1 MRGLSKFQ
9 KKIIEH
15 FHGCF
20 IFDSKIPGTFLKNLL
35 VFMAGNFIDFF
46 KIQKNIGRILSNKYL
61 AMFLILLI
69 LVTLNT
75 LLVLKF
81 PGISHAD
88 VRPQIVL
95 ICLAGFY
102 YGPVYGFLIGFIGNV
117 SSDLLL
123 GYGFEYLPSWSIG
136 NGLMGM
142 IMGFNRMR
150 SVLKLYKISQL
161 LEITLFLIF
170 SNVAFVTYSSI
181 IHNLNHGSLTLNENL
196 MYFFLPVLN
205 SNILASLLLFPVFL
219 LLLGRLK
226 INFPVKIALSNFYMI
241 AFFLQVAW
249 FVNKTNFDISG
260 FIFNSHIDIGEGNQI
275 VQAFNVWSMML
286 ILFLLTSFF
295 ISIFISEKITRPIV
309 ELDRKVHELLQ
320 SDIHSP
326 DSFDKLTR
334 RDDEVGLLS
343 YTIGLLS
350 EKLWDNQVNFIND
363 FTKRM
368 TFISPEDT
376 ITDIYEVGLVSIF
389 GKKFDFSNYEVRG
402 ATGHAEISHI
412 EAIEMLIRLAD
423 LEELA
428 CTYNASKINS
438 LFHDVINDEMILSD
452 VQLQH
457 LAVAVDL
464 GLVFKGKIR
473 FLDMHS
479 SLTKDFAYHLL
490 FKTTLFVNNKK
501 KFIGYVTEPDIISR
515 LEEKWNSTGM
525 IPNPD
530 IEKVMND
537 LIRKKIISGYHIK
550 MSEELANFDHHLKIT
565 YTHDN
570 FKHVK
575 QLVGLIIS
583 ENIQAKINIEK
594 KHSTFI
600 YYNEWDITE
609 NLSIEPIND
618 KIFMASR
625 LESDIVFE
633 FTSPDKKDHFR
644 AVTNDF
650 AKRDYDRKKNIIF
663 QSWYEPLITSDVPLN
678 SYNRIKE
685 ITIQHGSYLILTFV
699 TEETLTKALNKL
711 SEFYEKSMI
720 RSRSVWVNDD
730 FYLYLKRDWKER

>member
-1 MRGLSKFQ
+1 
-9 KKIIEH
+9 
-15 FHGCF
+15 
-20 IFDSKIPGTFLKNLL
+20 
-35 VFMAGNFIDFF
+35 MARKFIDFF

-205 SNILASLLLFPVFL
+205 SNILASLLLFPAFL

-249 FVNKTNFDISG
+249 FVNKTNFDVSG

-320 SDIHSP
+320 SDIHAP

-412 EAIEMLIRLAD
+412 EAIEMLIKLAD

-530 IEKVMND
+530 IENVMND

-583 ENIQAKINIEK
+583 ENIQARINIEK

-609 NLSIEPIND
+609 NLSVEPIND
-618 KIFMASR
+618 KIFLASR

-633 FTSPDKKDHFR
+633 FASPDKKDHFR

-650 AKRDYDRKKNIIF
+650 TKKEYNRTKNILF
-663 QSWYEPLITSDVPLN
+663 QSWYEPLITSDVPMN

-711 SEFYEKSMI
+711 SECYEKSMI

-730 FYLYLKRDWKER
+730 FYLYLQRDW

>member
-1 MRGLSKFQ
+1 
-9 KKIIEH
+9 
-15 FHGCF
+15 
-20 IFDSKIPGTFLKNLL
+20 
-35 VFMAGNFIDFF
+35 MARKFIDFF

-205 SNILASLLLFPVFL
+205 SNILASLLLFPAFL

-226 INFPVKIALSNFYMI
+226 INFPIKIALSNFYMI

-249 FVNKTNFDISG
+249 FVNKTNFDVSG

-320 SDIHSP
+320 SDIHAP

-402 ATGHAEISHI
+402 AAGHAEISHI
-412 EAIEMLIRLAD
+412 EAIEMLIKLAD

-530 IEKVMND
+530 IENVMND

-583 ENIQAKINIEK
+583 ENIQARINIEK

-609 NLSIEPIND
+609 NLSVEPIND
-618 KIFMASR
+618 KIFLASR

-633 FTSPDKKDHFR
+633 FASPDKKDHFR

-650 AKRDYDRKKNIIF
+650 TKKEYNRTKNILF
-663 QSWYEPLITSDVPLN
+663 QSWYEPLITSDVPMN

-685 ITIQHGSYLILTFV
+685 ITIQHGSYTIMTFV

-711 SEFYEKSMI
+711 SECYEKSMI

-730 FYLYLKRDWKER
+730 FYLYLQRDW

>member
-1 MRGLSKFQ
+1 
-9 KKIIEH
+9 
-15 FHGCF
+15 
-20 IFDSKIPGTFLKNLL
+20 
-35 VFMAGNFIDFF
+35 MARKFIDFF

-205 SNILASLLLFPVFL
+205 SNILASLLLFPAFL

-249 FVNKTNFDISG
+249 FVNKTNFDVSG

-295 ISIFISEKITRPIV
+295 ISIFTSEKITRPIV

-320 SDIHSP
+320 SDIHAP

-402 ATGHAEISHI
+402 AAGHAEISHI
-412 EAIEMLIRLAD
+412 EAIEMLIKLAD

-530 IEKVMND
+530 IENVMND

-583 ENIQAKINIEK
+583 ENIQARINIEK

-609 NLSIEPIND
+609 NLSVEPIND
-618 KIFMASR
+618 KIFLASR

-633 FTSPDKKDHFR
+633 FASPDKKDHFR

-650 AKRDYDRKKNIIF
+650 TKKEYNRTKNILF

-711 SEFYEKSMI
+711 SECYEKSMI

-730 FYLYLKRDWKER
+730 FYLYLQRDW

>member
-1 MRGLSKFQ
+1 
-9 KKIIEH
+9 
-15 FHGCF
+15 
-20 IFDSKIPGTFLKNLL
+20 
-35 VFMAGNFIDFF
+35 MARKFIDFF

-205 SNILASLLLFPVFL
+205 SNILASLLLFPAFL

-249 FVNKTNFDISG
+249 FVNKTNFDVSG

-295 ISIFISEKITRPIV
+295 ISIFTSEKITRPIV

-320 SDIHSP
+320 SDIHAP

-412 EAIEMLIRLAD
+412 EAIEMLIKLAD

-530 IEKVMND
+530 IENVMND

-583 ENIQAKINIEK
+583 ENIQARINIEK

-609 NLSIEPIND
+609 NLSVEPIND
-618 KIFMASR
+618 KIFLASR

-633 FTSPDKKDHFR
+633 FASPDKKDHFR

-650 AKRDYDRKKNIIF
+650 TKKEYNRTKNILF

-711 SEFYEKSMI
+711 SEYYEKSMI

-730 FYLYLKRDWKER
+730 FYLYLQRDW

>member
-1 MRGLSKFQ
+1 
-9 KKIIEH
+9 
-15 FHGCF
+15 
-20 IFDSKIPGTFLKNLL
+20 
-35 VFMAGNFIDFF
+35 MARKFIDFF
-46 KIQKNIGRILSNKYL
+46 KIQKDIGRILSNKYL
-61 AMFLILLI
+61 AMFLIVLI

-81 PGISHAD
+81 PGISNAD

-181 IHNLNHGSLTLNENL
+181 IHNLNHGSLTLDENL
-196 MYFFLPVLN
+196 TYFFLPVLN

-226 INFPVKIALSNFYMI
+226 INFPIKIALSNFYMI

-249 FVNKTNFDISG
+249 FANKTNFDVSG

-350 EKLWDNQVNFIND
+350 EKLWDSQVNFIND

-368 TFISPEDT
+368 TFISAEDT
-376 ITDIYEVGLVSIF
+376 ITDIYEIGLVSIF

-402 ATGHAEISHI
+402 TTGHAEISHI
-412 EAIEMLIRLAD
+412 EAIEMLIKLAD
-423 LEELA
+423 LEELS

-438 LFHDVINDEMILSD
+438 LFHDVIKDEAILSD

-457 LAVAVDL
+457 LAVAVDV

-515 LEEKWNSTGM
+515 LEEKWNSPGM

-550 MSEELANFDHHLKIT
+550 MSEEVANFDHHLKIT

-609 NLSIEPIND
+609 NLSVEPIND
-618 KIFMASR
+618 KIFLASR

-633 FTSPDKKDHFR
+633 FASPDKKDHFR

-650 AKRDYDRKKNIIF
+650 AKKEYNRSKNILF

-699 TEETLTKALNKL
+699 AEETLTKAVNKM

>member
-1 MRGLSKFQ
+1 
-9 KKIIEH
+9 
-15 FHGCF
+15 
-20 IFDSKIPGTFLKNLL
+20 
-35 VFMAGNFIDFF
+35 MARKFIDFF

-205 SNILASLLLFPVFL
+205 SNILASLLLFPAFL

-226 INFPVKIALSNFYMI
+226 INFPIKIALSNFYMI

-249 FVNKTNFDISG
+249 FVNKTNFDVSG

-320 SDIHSP
+320 SDIHAP

-412 EAIEMLIRLAD
+412 EAIEMLIKLAD

-530 IEKVMND
+530 IENVMND

-583 ENIQAKINIEK
+583 ENIQARINIEK

-609 NLSIEPIND
+609 NLSVEPIND
-618 KIFMASR
+618 KIFLASR

-633 FTSPDKKDHFR
+633 FASPDKKDHFR

-650 AKRDYDRKKNIIF
+650 TKKEYNRTKNILF
-663 QSWYEPLITSDVPLN
+663 QSWYEPLITSDVPMN

-685 ITIQHGSYLILTFV
+685 ITIQHGSYTIMTFV

-711 SEFYEKSMI
+711 SECYEKSMI

-730 FYLYLKRDWKER
+730 FYLYLQRDW

>member
-1 MRGLSKFQ
+1 
-9 KKIIEH
+9 
-15 FHGCF
+15 
-20 IFDSKIPGTFLKNLL
+20 
-35 VFMAGNFIDFF
+35 MARKFIDFF
-46 KIQKNIGRILSNKYL
+46 KIQKDIGRILSNKYL
-61 AMFLILLI
+61 AMFLIVLI

-81 PGISHAD
+81 PGISNAD

-181 IHNLNHGSLTLNENL
+181 IHNLNHGSLTLDENL
-196 MYFFLPVLN
+196 TYFFLPVLN

-226 INFPVKIALSNFYMI
+226 INFPIKIALSNFYMI

-249 FVNKTNFDISG
+249 FANKTNFDVSG

-350 EKLWDNQVNFIND
+350 EKLWDSQVNFIND

-368 TFISPEDT
+368 TFISAEDT
-376 ITDIYEVGLVSIF
+376 ITDIYEIGLVSIF

-402 ATGHAEISHI
+402 TTGHAEISHI
-412 EAIEMLIRLAD
+412 EAIEMLIKLAD
-423 LEELA
+423 LEELS

-438 LFHDVINDEMILSD
+438 LFHDVIKDEAILSD

-457 LAVAVDL
+457 LAVAVDV

-490 FKTTLFVNNKK
+490 FKTALFVNNKK

-515 LEEKWNSTGM
+515 LEEKWNSPGM

-550 MSEELANFDHHLKIT
+550 MSEEVANFDHHLKIT

-609 NLSIEPIND
+609 NLSVEPIND
-618 KIFMASR
+618 KIFLASR

-633 FTSPDKKDHFR
+633 FASPDKKDR
-644 AVTNDF
+644 N
-650 AKRDYDRKKNIIF
+650 
-663 QSWYEPLITSDVPLN
+663 
-678 SYNRIKE
+678 
-685 ITIQHGSYLILTFV
+685 
-699 TEETLTKALNKL
+699 
-711 SEFYEKSMI
+711 
-720 RSRSVWVNDD
+720 
-730 FYLYLKRDWKER
+730 

>member
-1 MRGLSKFQ
+1 
-9 KKIIEH
+9 
-15 FHGCF
+15 
-20 IFDSKIPGTFLKNLL
+20 
-35 VFMAGNFIDFF
+35 MARKFIDFF
-46 KIQKNIGRILSNKYL
+46 KIQKDIGRILSNKYL
-61 AMFLILLI
+61 AMFLIVLI

-81 PGISHAD
+81 PGISNAD

-181 IHNLNHGSLTLNENL
+181 IHNLNHGSLTLDENL
-196 MYFFLPVLN
+196 TYFFLPVLN

-226 INFPVKIALSNFYMI
+226 INFPIKIALSNFYMI

-249 FVNKTNFDISG
+249 FANKTNFDVSG

-350 EKLWDNQVNFIND
+350 EKLWDSQVNFIND

-368 TFISPEDT
+368 TFISAEDT
-376 ITDIYEVGLVSIF
+376 ITDIYEIGLVSIF

-402 ATGHAEISHI
+402 TTGHAEISHI
-412 EAIEMLIRLAD
+412 EAIEMLIKLAD
-423 LEELA
+423 LEELS

-438 LFHDVINDEMILSD
+438 LFHDVIKDEAILSD

-457 LAVAVDL
+457 LAVAVDV

-490 FKTTLFVNNKK
+490 FKTALFVNNKK

-515 LEEKWNSTGM
+515 LEEKWNSPGM

-550 MSEELANFDHHLKIT
+550 MSEEVANFDHHLKIT

-594 KHSTFI
+594 KHSAFI
-600 YYNEWDITE
+600 YYTDWDITE

-618 KIFMASR
+618 KIFLASR

-633 FTSPDKKDHFR
+633 FASPEKKDHFR

-650 AKRDYDRKKNIIF
+650 AKKEYNRSKNILF

-699 TEETLTKALNKL
+699 AEETLTKAVNKM

>member
-1 MRGLSKFQ
+1 
-9 KKIIEH
+9 
-15 FHGCF
+15 
-20 IFDSKIPGTFLKNLL
+20 
-35 VFMAGNFIDFF
+35 MARKFIDFF
-46 KIQKNIGRILSNKYL
+46 KIQKDIGRILSNKYL
-61 AMFLILLI
+61 AMFLIVLI

-81 PGISHAD
+81 PGISNAD

-181 IHNLNHGSLTLNENL
+181 IHNLNHGSLTLDENL
-196 MYFFLPVLN
+196 TYFFLPVLN

-226 INFPVKIALSNFYMI
+226 INFPIKIALSNFYMI

-249 FVNKTNFDISG
+249 FANKTNFDVSG

-350 EKLWDNQVNFIND
+350 EKLWDSQVNFIND

-368 TFISPEDT
+368 TFISAEDT
-376 ITDIYEVGLVSIF
+376 ITDIYEIGLVSIF

-402 ATGHAEISHI
+402 TTGHAEISHI
-412 EAIEMLIRLAD
+412 EAIEMLIKLAD
-423 LEELA
+423 LEELS

-438 LFHDVINDEMILSD
+438 LFHDVIKDEAILSD

-457 LAVAVDL
+457 LAVAVDV

-490 FKTTLFVNNKK
+490 FKTALFVNNKK

-515 LEEKWNSTGM
+515 LEEKWNSPGM

-550 MSEELANFDHHLKIT
+550 MSEEVANFDHHLKIT

-609 NLSIEPIND
+609 NLSVEPIND
-618 KIFMASR
+618 KIFLASR

-633 FTSPDKKDHFR
+633 FASPDKKDHFR

-650 AKRDYDRKKNIIF
+650 AKKEYNRSKNILF

-699 TEETLTKALNKL
+699 AEETLTKALNKL
-711 SEFYEKSMI
+711 SEFYEKSVI

>member
-1 MRGLSKFQ
+1 
-9 KKIIEH
+9 
-15 FHGCF
+15 
-20 IFDSKIPGTFLKNLL
+20 
-35 VFMAGNFIDFF
+35 MARKFIDFF

-205 SNILASLLLFPVFL
+205 SNILASLLLFPAFL

-226 INFPVKIALSNFYMI
+226 INFPIKIALSNFYMI

-249 FVNKTNFDISG
+249 FVNKTNFDVSG

-320 SDIHSP
+320 SDIHAP

-412 EAIEMLIRLAD
+412 EAIEMLIKLAD

-530 IEKVMND
+530 IENVMND

-583 ENIQAKINIEK
+583 ENIQARINIEK

-609 NLSIEPIND
+609 NLSVEPIND
-618 KIFMASR
+618 KIFLASR

-633 FTSPDKKDHFR
+633 FASPDKKDHFR

-650 AKRDYDRKKNIIF
+650 TKKEYNRTKNILF

-711 SEFYEKSMI
+711 SECYEKSMI

-730 FYLYLKRDWKER
+730 FYLYLQRDW

>member
-1 MRGLSKFQ
+1 
-9 KKIIEH
+9 
-15 FHGCF
+15 
-20 IFDSKIPGTFLKNLL
+20 
-35 VFMAGNFIDFF
+35 MAGTFIDFF
-46 KIQKNIGRILSNKYL
+46 KIQKDIGRILSNKYL
-61 AMFLILLI
+61 DIFLILLI

-75 LLVLKF
+75 LIVLKF
-81 PGISHAD
+81 PGISHAA

-102 YGPVYGFLIGFIGNV
+102 YGPVFGFLVGFIGNMC
-117 SSDLLL
+117 SDLILGNGFDYLL
-123 GYGFEYLPSWSIG
+123 SWSIG

-142 IMGFNRMR
+142 IMGFSRQR

-161 LEITLFLIF
+161 LELTLFLILA
-170 SNVAFVTYSSI
+170 NVAFVTYSSI
-181 IHNLNHGSLTLNENL
+181 IYNLNHVSLTLDANL
-196 MYFFLPVLN
+196 KYFFLPVLN

-226 INFPVKIALSNFYMI
+226 INFPIKIALSNFYMI

-249 FVNKTNFDISG
+249 FVNKTTFDVSG
-260 FIFNSHIDIGEGNQI
+260 FIFNSNMDIGEGNLI
-275 VQAFNVWSMML
+275 VEAFNVWSMML

-295 ISIFISEKITRPIV
+295 ISIFISEKITRPLV
-309 ELDRKVHELLQ
+309 ELDRNVHELLQ
-320 SDIHSP
+320 SDIQSP

-343 YTIGLLS
+343 YTIRLLS
-350 EKLWDNQVNFIND
+350 EKLWDSQARFIND

-368 TFISPEDT
+368 TFISVEDT

-389 GKKFDFSNYEVRG
+389 GKKFDFSNYEVR
-402 ATGHAEISHI
+402 AAKGHEEISHI
-412 EAIEMLIRLAD
+412 EAIEMLIKLAD

-428 CTYNASKINS
+428 YTYDAAKMNS
-438 LFHDVINDEMILSD
+438 LFHDVISDEAILSD
-452 VQLQH
+452 VQLQY

-473 FLDMHS
+473 FLDMHA

-515 LEEKWNSTGM
+515 LEEKWNSAGM

-530 IEKVMND
+530 IANVMND
-537 LIRKKIISGYHIK
+537 LIRKKIISGYHLK
-550 MSEELANFDHHLKIT
+550 MAEEVANFDHHLKIT

-575 QLVGLIIS
+575 QLIGLIIS

-594 KHSTFI
+594 KYSTFI
-600 YYNEWDITE
+600 YYKEWDITE
-609 NLSIEPIND
+609 NLSVEPIND
-618 KIFMASR
+618 KIFLASR
-625 LESDIVFE
+625 FESDIVFE
-633 FTSPDKKDHFR
+633 FSSPDTKDHFR
-644 AVTNDF
+644 GVTNDF
-650 AKRDYDRKKNIIF
+650 AKKEYNRTKNILF

-678 SYNRIKE
+678 SYNRINE
-685 ITIQHGSYLILTFV
+685 ITIQHGSYMILTFV
-699 TEETLTKALNKL
+699 AEETLTKALDKL
-711 SEFYEKSMI
+711 SEFYDKSMI

>member
-1 MRGLSKFQ
+1 
-9 KKIIEH
+9 
-15 FHGCF
+15 
-20 IFDSKIPGTFLKNLL
+20 
-35 VFMAGNFIDFF
+35 MARKFIDFF

-205 SNILASLLLFPVFL
+205 SNILASLLLFPAFL

-249 FVNKTNFDISG
+249 FVNKTNFDVSG

-320 SDIHSP
+320 SDIHAP

-412 EAIEMLIRLAD
+412 EAIEMLIKLAD

-530 IEKVMND
+530 IENVMND

-583 ENIQAKINIEK
+583 ENIQARINIEK

-609 NLSIEPIND
+609 NLSVEPIND
-618 KIFMASR
+618 KIFLASR

-633 FTSPDKKDHFR
+633 FASPDKKDHFR

-650 AKRDYDRKKNIIF
+650 TKKEYNRTKNILF

-711 SEFYEKSMI
+711 SECYEKSMI

-730 FYLYLKRDWKER
+730 FYLYLQRDW

>member
-1 MRGLSKFQ
+1 
-9 KKIIEH
+9 
-15 FHGCF
+15 
-20 IFDSKIPGTFLKNLL
+20 
-35 VFMAGNFIDFF
+35 MAGTFIDFF
-46 KIQKNIGRILSNKYL
+46 NIQKNIGRILSNKYL
-61 AMFLILLI
+61 ATFLIFLI
-69 LVTLNT
+69 LVTVNT
-75 LLVLKF
+75 LIVLKF
-81 PGISHAD
+81 PGISNAD

-102 YGPVYGFLIGFIGNV
+102 YGPVYGFLTGFIGNI

-123 GYGFEYLPSWSIG
+123 GYGFEYLTSWSVG

-142 IMGFNRMR
+142 IIGFSRQR

-161 LEITLFLIF
+161 LELTLFLILA
-170 SNVAFVTYSSI
+170 NVAFVTYSSI
-181 IHNLNHGSLTLNENL
+181 IYNLNHGSLTLDSNL
-196 MYFFLPVLN
+196 KYYFLPVLN

-226 INFPVKIALSNFYMI
+226 INFPIKIALSNFYMI
-241 AFFLQVAW
+241 AFILQVAW
-249 FVNKTNFDISG
+249 FVNKTNFDVSG
-260 FIFNSHIDIGEGNQI
+260 FIFNSNLGIEEGNQI
-275 VQAFNVWSMML
+275 VQAFNVWSLML

-295 ISIFISEKITRPIV
+295 ISIFISEMLTRPIV
-309 ELDRKVHELLQ
+309 ELNRNVHELLQ
-320 SDIHSP
+320 SDIQSP

-343 YTIGLLS
+343 YTIRLLS
-350 EKLWDNQVNFIND
+350 EKLWDSQNHFIKD

-368 TFISPEDT
+368 TFISAKDT

-389 GKKFDFSNYEVRG
+389 GKKFDFSNYEFRE
-402 ATGHAEISHI
+402 ATGHKEISHI
-412 EAIEMLIRLAD
+412 EAIEMLIKLAD

-428 CTYNASKINS
+428 YTYDASKMNR
-438 LFHDVINDEMILSD
+438 LFHDVIKDETILSD
-452 VQLQH
+452 VQLQY

-464 GLVFKGKIR
+464 GFVFKGKIR

-515 LEEKWNSTGM
+515 LEEKWNSTGI
-525 IPNPD
+525 IPDPD
-530 IEKVMND
+530 IENVMND

-550 MSEELANFDHHLKIT
+550 MSEEVANFDHHLKIT

-600 YYNEWDITE
+600 YYTEWDITE

-618 KIFMASR
+618 KIFLASR

-633 FTSPDKKDHFR
+633 FASPEKKDHFR

-650 AKRDYDRKKNIIF
+650 AKKEYNRSKSILF

-678 SYNRIKE
+678 SYNRINE
-685 ITIQHGSYLILTFV
+685 ITIQHDSYMILTFV
-699 TEETLTKALNKL
+699 AAETLTKALNKL
-711 SEFYEKSMI
+711 SEFYEKAMI
-720 RSRSVWVNDD
+720 QSRSVWVNDD
-730 FYLYLKRDWKER
+730 FYLYLKRDW

>member
-1 MRGLSKFQ
+1 
-9 KKIIEH
+9 
-15 FHGCF
+15 
-20 IFDSKIPGTFLKNLL
+20 
-35 VFMAGNFIDFF
+35 MARKFIDFF

-205 SNILASLLLFPVFL
+205 SNILASLLLFPAFL

-249 FVNKTNFDISG
+249 FVNKTNFDVSG

-320 SDIHSP
+320 SDIHAP

-412 EAIEMLIRLAD
+412 EAIEMLIKLAD

-530 IEKVMND
+530 IENVMND

-583 ENIQAKINIEK
+583 ENIQARINIEK

-609 NLSIEPIND
+609 NLSVEPIND
-618 KIFMASR
+618 KIFLASR

-633 FTSPDKKDHFR
+633 FASPDKKDHFR

-650 AKRDYDRKKNIIF
+650 TKKEYNRTKNILF
-663 QSWYEPLITSDVPLN
+663 QSWYEPLITSDVPMN

-685 ITIQHGSYLILTFV
+685 ITIQHGSYTIMTFV

-711 SEFYEKSMI
+711 SECYEKSMI

-730 FYLYLKRDWKER
+730 FYLYLQRDW

>member
-1 MRGLSKFQ
+1 
-9 KKIIEH
+9 
-15 FHGCF
+15 
-20 IFDSKIPGTFLKNLL
+20 
-35 VFMAGNFIDFF
+35 MARKFIDFF

-205 SNILASLLLFPVFL
+205 SNILASLLLFPAFL

-226 INFPVKIALSNFYMI
+226 INFPIKIALSNFYMI

-249 FVNKTNFDISG
+249 FVNKTNFDVSG

-320 SDIHSP
+320 SDIHAP

-412 EAIEMLIRLAD
+412 EAIEMLIKLAD

-530 IEKVMND
+530 IENVMND

-583 ENIQAKINIEK
+583 ENIQARINIEK

-609 NLSIEPIND
+609 NLSVEPIND
-618 KIFMASR
+618 KIFLASR

-633 FTSPDKKDHFR
+633 FASPDKKDHFR

-650 AKRDYDRKKNIIF
+650 TKKEYNRTKNILF
-663 QSWYEPLITSDVPLN
+663 QSWYEPLITSDVPMN

-685 ITIQHGSYLILTFV
+685 ITIQHGSYTIMTFV

-711 SEFYEKSMI
+711 SEYYEKSMI

-730 FYLYLKRDWKER
+730 FYLYLQRDW

>member
-1 MRGLSKFQ
+1 
-9 KKIIEH
+9 
-15 FHGCF
+15 
-20 IFDSKIPGTFLKNLL
+20 
-35 VFMAGNFIDFF
+35 MARKFIDFF
-46 KIQKNIGRILSNKYL
+46 KIQKDIGRILSNKYL
-61 AMFLILLI
+61 AMFLIVLI

-81 PGISHAD
+81 PGISNAD

-181 IHNLNHGSLTLNENL
+181 IHNLNHGSLTLDENL
-196 MYFFLPVLN
+196 TYFFLPVLN

-226 INFPVKIALSNFYMI
+226 INFPIKIALSNFYMI

-249 FVNKTNFDISG
+249 FANKTNFDVSG

-350 EKLWDNQVNFIND
+350 EKLWDSQVNFIND

-368 TFISPEDT
+368 TFISAEDT
-376 ITDIYEVGLVSIF
+376 ITDIYEIGLVSIF

-402 ATGHAEISHI
+402 TTGHAEISHI
-412 EAIEMLIRLAD
+412 EAIEMLIKLAD
-423 LEELA
+423 LEELS

-438 LFHDVINDEMILSD
+438 LFHDVIKDEAILSD

-457 LAVAVDL
+457 LAVAVDV

-490 FKTTLFVNNKK
+490 FKTALFVNNKK

-515 LEEKWNSTGM
+515 LEEKWNSPGM

-550 MSEELANFDHHLKIT
+550 MSEEVANFDHHLKIT

-609 NLSIEPIND
+609 NLSVEPIND
-618 KIFMASR
+618 KIFLASR

-633 FTSPDKKDHFR
+633 FASPDKKDHFR

-650 AKRDYDRKKNIIF
+650 AKKEYNRSKNILF

-699 TEETLTKALNKL
+699 AEETLTKAVNKM

>member
-1 MRGLSKFQ
+1 MDR
-9 KKIIEH
+9 
-15 FHGCF
+15 
-20 IFDSKIPGTFLKNLL
+20 
-35 VFMAGNFIDFF
+35 NFIDFF

-75 LLVLKF
+75 LIVLKF
-81 PGISHAD
+81 PGISNAD

-102 YGPVYGFLIGFIGNV
+102 YGPVYGFLVGFIGNMF
-117 SSDLLL
+117 SDLLL
-123 GYGFEYLPSWSIG
+123 GNGSEYLLSWSIG

-150 SVLKLYKISQL
+150 GVLKLYKISQL
-161 LEITLFLIF
+161 LELTLFLIF

-181 IHNLNHGSLTLNENL
+181 IYNLNHGSLTFDTNL
-196 MYFFLPVLN
+196 KYFFLPILN

-226 INFPVKIALSNFYMI
+226 INFPIKIALSNFYMI

-249 FVNKTNFDISG
+249 FVNKTNFDVSG
-260 FIFNSHIDIGEGNQI
+260 FIFNSNLGIDEGNQI

-286 ILFLLTSFF
+286 IIFLLTSFF

-309 ELDRKVHELLQ
+309 ELDRNVHKLLQ
-320 SDIHSP
+320 SDIQSP

-334 RDDEVGLLS
+334 RDDEIGLLS

-350 EKLWDNQVNFIND
+350 EKLWDSQVHFIND

-368 TFISPEDT
+368 TFISAEDT

-402 ATGHAEISHI
+402 ATGHADISHI
-412 EAIEMLIRLAD
+412 EAIEMLIKLAD

-428 CTYNASKINS
+428 YTYNASKMNS
-438 LFHDVINDEMILSD
+438 LFHDMINDEVILSD

-473 FLDMHS
+473 FLDLHS

-515 LEEKWNSTGM
+515 LEEKWNNTAM

-530 IEKVMND
+530 IEYVMND

-550 MSEELANFDHHLKIT
+550 MSEEVANFDHHLKIT

-609 NLSIEPIND
+609 NLSVEPIND
-618 KIFMASR
+618 KIFLASR
-625 LESDIVFE
+625 FESDIVFE

-650 AKRDYDRKKNIIF
+650 AKKDYNRKKNIIF

-678 SYNRIKE
+678 SYNRINE
-685 ITIQHGSYLILTFV
+685 ITIQHGGYMILTFV
-699 TEETLTKALNKL
+699 AEETLTKALNKL
-711 SEFYEKSMI
+711 SEFYEKSVI

-730 FYLYLKRDWKER
+730 FFLYLKRD

>member
-1 MRGLSKFQ
+1 
-9 KKIIEH
+9 
-15 FHGCF
+15 
-20 IFDSKIPGTFLKNLL
+20 
-35 VFMAGNFIDFF
+35 MAGTFIDFL
-46 KIQKNIGRILSNKYL
+46 KIQKNISRILSNKYP
-61 AMFLILLI
+61 AMFLIFLL

-81 PGISHAD
+81 PGISNAD

-102 YGPVYGFLIGFIGNV
+102 YGPVYGFLTGFIGNMC
-117 SSDLLL
+117 SDMLI
-123 GYGFEYLPSWSIG
+123 GHGFEYLSSWSVG

-142 IMGFNRMR
+142 IMGFSRQR
-150 SVLKLYKISQL
+150 SVLKLHKISQL
-161 LEITLFLIF
+161 LELTLFLIF
-170 SNVAFVTYSSI
+170 ANVAFVTYSSI
-181 IHNLNHGSLTLNENL
+181 IYNLNHGSLTLDANL
-196 MYFFLPVLN
+196 KYYFLPVLN
-205 SNILASLLLFPVFL
+205 SNILASLLLFPLFL

-226 INFPVKIALSNFYMI
+226 INFPIKIALSNFYMI

-249 FVNKTNFDISG
+249 FVNKTTFDVSG
-260 FIFNSHIDIGEGNQI
+260 FIFNSNIDIGEGNLI
-275 VQAFNVWSMML
+275 VEAFNVWSMML

-309 ELDRKVHELLQ
+309 ELDRNVHELLQ
-320 SDIHSP
+320 SDIQSP

-343 YTIGLLS
+343 YTIRLLS
-350 EKLWDNQVNFIND
+350 EKLWDSQARFIND

-368 TFISPEDT
+368 TFISTEDT

-402 ATGHAEISHI
+402 AAGHADISHI
-412 EAIEMLIRLAD
+412 EAIEMLIKLAD

-428 CTYNASKINS
+428 YTYDASKMNS
-438 LFHDVINDEMILSD
+438 LFHDVIKDEAILSD
-452 VQLQH
+452 VQLQY

-479 SLTKDFAYHLL
+479 SLTRDFAYHLL

-515 LEEKWNSTGM
+515 LEEKWNSAGM
-525 IPNPD
+525 VPNPD

-550 MSEELANFDHHLKIT
+550 MAEEVANFDHHLKIT

-600 YYNEWDITE
+600 YYTEWDITE

-618 KIFMASR
+618 KIFLASR
-625 LESDIVFE
+625 VESDIVFE
-633 FTSPDKKDHFR
+633 FASPDKKDHFR
-644 AVTNDF
+644 AVTNNF
-650 AKRDYDRKKNIIF
+650 AKKEYNRSKNILF
-663 QSWYEPLITSDVPLN
+663 QSWYEPLINSDVPLN
-678 SYNRIKE
+678 SYNRINE
-685 ITIQHGSYLILTFV
+685 ITIQHGSYTILTFV
-699 TEETLTKALNKL
+699 AEETLTKALNNL

>member
-1 MRGLSKFQ
+1 
-9 KKIIEH
+9 
-15 FHGCF
+15 
-20 IFDSKIPGTFLKNLL
+20 
-35 VFMAGNFIDFF
+35 MAGTFIDFF
-46 KIQKNIGRILSNKYL
+46 NIQKDIGRILSNKYL
-61 AMFLILLI
+61 AMFLMFLI
-69 LVTLNT
+69 LVAVNT
-75 LLVLKF
+75 LIVLKF
-81 PGISHAD
+81 PGISNAD

-102 YGPVYGFLIGFIGNV
+102 YGPVYGFLMGFIGNL

-123 GYGFEYLPSWSIG
+123 GYGFEYLASWSTG

-142 IMGFNRMR
+142 IIGFSRQR
-150 SVLKLYKISQL
+150 RVLKLYKISQL
-161 LEITLFLIF
+161 LELTLVLILA
-170 SNVAFVTYSSI
+170 NVAFVTYSSI
-181 IHNLNHGSLTLNENL
+181 IYNLNHGSLTLDANL
-196 MYFFLPVLN
+196 KYYFLPVLN
-205 SNILASLLLFPVFL
+205 SNILASLLLFPVLL

-226 INFPVKIALSNFYMI
+226 INFPIKIALSNFYMI

-249 FVNKTNFDISG
+249 FVNKTNFDVSG
-260 FIFNSHIDIGEGNQI
+260 FIFNSNLGIDEGNQI

-295 ISIFISEKITRPIV
+295 ISIFISEKLTRPIV
-309 ELDRKVHELLQ
+309 ELNRNVHELLQ
-320 SDIHSP
+320 SDIQSP

-343 YTIGLLS
+343 YTIRLLS
-350 EKLWDNQVNFIND
+350 EKLWDSQNHFIND

-368 TFISPEDT
+368 TFISAEDT
-376 ITDIYEVGLVSIF
+376 ITDIFEVGLVSIF

-402 ATGHAEISHI
+402 AAGHADISHI
-412 EAIEMLIRLAD
+412 EAIEMLIKLAD

-428 CTYNASKINS
+428 YTYDASKMNS
-438 LFHDVINDEMILSD
+438 LFHDVIKDEAILSD
-452 VQLQH
+452 VQLQY

-464 GLVFKGKIR
+464 GFVFKGKIR

-515 LEEKWNSTGM
+515 LEEKWNSTGI
-525 IPNPD
+525 IPDPE
-530 IEKVMND
+530 IENVMND

-550 MSEELANFDHHLKIT
+550 MSEEVANFDHHLKIT

-583 ENIQAKINIEK
+583 ENIQAKINVEK

-600 YYNEWDITE
+600 YYTEWDITE

-618 KIFMASR
+618 KIFLASR
-625 LESDIVFE
+625 IESDIVFE
-633 FTSPDKKDHFR
+633 FASPEKKDHFR
-644 AVTNDF
+644 VVTNDF
-650 AKRDYDRKKNIIF
+650 AKREYNRPKSILF

-678 SYNRIKE
+678 SYNRINE
-685 ITIQHGSYLILTFV
+685 ITIQHGSYMILTFV
-699 TEETLTKALNKL
+699 AEETLTKALNKL
-711 SEFYEKSMI
+711 SEFQNS
-720 RSRSVWVNDD
+720 
-730 FYLYLKRDWKER
+730 